1 MKISRSLKTA
11 LFAGSA
17 LLTTT
22 LVTPATA
29 YVAGSHA
36 HQTQPAFIHTISI
49 TKADE
54 TKAQNFITNLAKK
67 GVNFLEDGSQTKEEK
82 EEAFQKLLRENF
94 DMKTIGRFSLGK
106 YWRDA
111 SKEQQEE
118 YLTLF
123 ENMIVDVYSRRFGEY
138 DGQELKITDTEPVG
152 KRDILVSSQ
161 IIQSSGPNI
170 SVAWRVRNG
179 KTGAMKIVD
188 ISVEGVSMSLTQR
201 ADFSSVIQR
210 GGGKIEA
217 LLEHL
222 R

>member
-1 MKISRSLKTA
+1 M
-11 LFAGSA
+11 
-17 LLTTT
+17 
-22 LVTPATA
+22 PATA
-29 YVAGSHA
+29 SVNGPYA
-36 HQTQPAFIHTISI
+36 HQVQTTFTHTISI

-54 TKAQNFITNLAKK
+54 TEAQDFISSLANK
-67 GVNFLEDGSQTKEEK
+67 GVNFLEDESQTKEEK
-82 EEAFQKLLRENF
+82 EKAFKKLLRENF

-111 SKEQQEE
+111 SKEQQKE

-123 ENMIVDVYSRRFGEY
+123 EDMIVNVYSRRFGEY
-138 DGQELKITDTEPVG
+138 DGQELKITGTDPVG

-210 GGGKIEA
+210 GGGKVEA

>member
-1 MKISRSLKTA
+1 MLIFSVTA
-11 LFAGSA
+11 
-17 LLTTT
+17 
-22 LVTPATA
+22 PATA
-29 YVAGSHA
+29 SVSMVMPHDSSN
-36 HQTQPAFIHTISI
+36 TLVHTISI
-49 TKADE
+49 SKADE
-54 TKAQNFITNLAKK
+54 AKAEEFISSLAKK
-67 GVNFLEDGSQTKEEK
+67 GVNFLADDSQTKEEK
-82 EEAFQKLLRENF
+82 EESFKKLLRENF

-111 SKEQQEE
+111 NKEQQEE
-118 YLTLF
+118 YLNLF
-123 ENMIVDVYSRRFGEY
+123 EEMIINVYSRRFGEY
-138 DGQELKITDTEPVG
+138 DGQELRIVGTEPVG

-161 IIQSSGPNI
+161 IIQKSGPDI

-179 KTGAMKIVD
+179 KTGVMKIVD

-210 GGGKIEA
+210 GGGKVEA